1 MKAHI
6 ILFLFGAITASILS
20 SEATAQTCRITS
32 GVNANGRIVYREV
45 YEYDYVDDKP
55 QFPGGGSALLN
66 YINETRRYPADAYS
80 RGIEGR
86 VTCAFVINTDGKVS
100 DVTVLRGVEKTLN
113 KEAVRILSKMPDWTP
128 GKIDGQLVPVRVIC
142 AVPFRK

>member
-20 SEATAQTCRITS
+20 SEASAQTCRITS
-32 GVNANGRIVYREV
+32 GVNANGRLVYREV

-100 DVTVLRGVEKTLN
+100 DVTVLRGVEQTLN

>member
-20 SEATAQTCRITS
+20 SEASAQTCRITS
-32 GVNANGRIVYREV
+32 GMNANGRLVYREV

-100 DVTVLRGVEKTLN
+100 DVTVLRGVEQTLN

>member
-20 SEATAQTCRITS
+20 SEASAQTCRITS
-32 GVNANGRIVYREV
+32 GVNANGRLVYREV

-100 DVTVLRGVEKTLN
+100 DVTVLRGVEQTLH